1 MYYLQSRY
9 YDPAIGRFI
18 SADTYSSTGQGL
30 IGHNTYAYC
39 GNNPI
44 SRADS
49 GGEVWHLVIGA
60 AVGVATQYVSDVT
73 LNLLSGKSLSDSL
86 TQPSSFVDYTSA
98 AIGGALAASGIG
110 LAGSIAANAALGG
123 ATYLMNSNIEGKSTN
138 ALDLTLAVGIG
149 GVAGVIGGSGA
160 NGAKLKGVYT
170 TSKTVLKTTV
180 STTQKAMYTA
190 KVSTVKRTVTISTV
204 RTVVAGFFSNV
215 GNLLRK
221 AITYSTT

>member
-18 SADTYSSTGQGL
+18 SADTYFSTGQGL

-86 TQPSSFVDYTSA
+86 TQTSSFVDYTSA

-180 STTQKAMYTA
+180 STTKKAMYTA